1 MFLQYDIMTI
11 GALVVTALVWWFVV
25 GPMANQL
32 LGHGGEDAPFIFR
45 WGIKKWVSGF
55 MIAWVLGIFM
65 GRLSVIMGA

>member
-11 GALVVTALVWWFVV
+11 GALVVTALIWWFVV
-25 GPMANQL
+25 GPMANRL

-45 WGIKKWVSGF
+45 WGIKKWVLF
-55 MIAWVLGIFM
+55 ILIAGVLGIFT